1 MRCGSRL
8 FASHCQEEI
17 KENLP
22 LPSGPSGIVGAGG
35 RQWRGWAIVR
45 ALNCW
50 HQQRVSSL
58 SPVWSRDLI
67 RSGLQLAGGQTQ
79 GPPHSPE
86 LVPSGS
92 TRYPNCSP
100 DSIAHLIMKIH

>member
-35 RQWRGWAIVR
+35 KQRRGWTILR
-45 ALNCW
+45 DPNCW
-50 HQQRVSSL
+50 HQQPVFSVSPTQSRHL
-58 SPVWSRDLI
+58 S
-67 RSGLQLAGGQTQ
+67 RSELQPAGGQTQ
-79 GPPHSPE
+79 DLPNVSE
-86 LVPSGS
+86 LVP
-92 TRYPNCSP
+92 
-100 DSIAHLIMKIH
+100 H